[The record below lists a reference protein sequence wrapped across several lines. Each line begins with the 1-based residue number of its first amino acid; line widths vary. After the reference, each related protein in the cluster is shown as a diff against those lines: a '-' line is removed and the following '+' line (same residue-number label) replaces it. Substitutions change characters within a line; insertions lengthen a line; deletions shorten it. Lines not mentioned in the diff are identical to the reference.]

1 VRSTV
6 LPSVDRA
13 VVAGL
18 DNTLHEVRA
27 TREPGQSRS
36 KQVALLL
43 VWVVRWCGF
52 TAPALAVVMMVINP
66 SSVWPLISLGIYMI
80 ATTLAL
86 LLAWWY
92 SNAAAPSPQLTHA
105 GLVVTYAGFGLSMG
119 VLIRPALDAPNPE
132 LAATICLL
140 FTSVSI
146 CVGLLS
152 SSAVPMSF
160 HAFTTFSVW
169 LFIIHLMAE
178 GTRFATWLALGC
190 FVVWGSLE
198 IVGIRLHRLLHDT
211 IEHRLAEA
219 DLSRQLAAALD
230 QLDRIAATDELTGVG
245 NRRRFVKQLER
256 CLDAAGQVAT
266 CVVLFDI
273 DHFKAVNDTYG
284 HGVGD
289 DVLRSVAGT
298 VLGAVRSHDLIG
310 RLGGEE
316 FAVLCSAADE
326 ETAAIMA
333 DRIRRR
339 IEAATFDDTPRL
351 CVTASFGVAQLQ
363 AGATAADTLRDADE
377 ALYRAKRNG
386 RNRVELAGRPCP
398 PGAVQVRGPLPG
410 GERLLDH
417 VG

>member
-1 VRSTV
+1 MRSSVFPT
-6 LPSVDRA
+6 VDRA
-13 VVAGL
+13 VMAGL
-18 DNTLHEVRA
+18 DNTLQEVRA
-27 TREPGQSRS
+27 TREPGQRRS
-36 KQVALLL
+36 KRVMLLL

-52 TAPALAVVMMVINP
+52 TAPALAVVMMAINP
-66 SSVWPLISLGIYMI
+66 DSVWPLISLGMYM
-80 ATTLAL
+80 ASTTIAL

-92 SNAAAPSPQLTHA
+92 SNAPDPSPQLTHA

-119 VLIRPALDAPNPE
+119 ILIRPALEASNPE

-160 HAFTTFSVW
+160 HAFTTLSVW
-169 LFIIHLMAE
+169 VFIIHLVAE
-178 GTRFATWLALGC
+178 GTTFATWLAVGC
-190 FVVWGSLE
+190 FIVWGSLE

-245 NRRRFVKQLER
+245 NRRRFVKQLEG

-273 DHFKAVNDTYG
+273 DHFKSVNDTYG
-284 HGVGD
+284 HGGGD

-298 VLGAVRSHDLIG
+298 VLGAIRGHDLIG

-326 ETAAIMA
+326 TTAAVMA
-333 DRIRRR
+333 ERIRMR
-339 IEAATFDDTPRL
+339 IEAAVFEDTPDLR
-351 CVTASFGVAQLQ
+351 VTASFGVAQLQ
-363 AGATAADTLRDADE
+363 SGATAADTLRDADE

-398 PGAVQVRGPLPG
+398 AGAVQIRGPLPG
-410 GERLLDH
+410 GRRLLDA